1 MNRFLSPAVTLVL
14 ILILAGCGAGTASP
28 TQPETTPAPSAE
40 LTEEPLESTAS
51 AVTSEPVQ
59 TGLFAEQIFSGADG
73 DIHYSYYLPDSYD
86 GSRKFPMMV
95 VMPGYNM
102 MWFGEDS
109 SGSNLNWSGFTA
121 WTRLDTEMVVVSAQ
135 LTDWGEKS
143 ARQAIELTEY
153 FINSFAV
160 DTSRVYAAGYSA
172 GGETMSRA
180 VAMRPDLY
188 AAYLHGAS
196 QWDGS
201 YAPIAENVQEKYG
214 FKVHTAYI
222 AEVKRMVGLDIMAS
236 NYKFSKEEMAAIKA
250 ARRETKDKR
259 ADARLKALELRA
271 EGMELSEVSQATG
284 FHAAYVSQ
292 LVAKYRDH
300 GLEAI
305 SGNHYGGNHRNMS
318 FEEEAAILAPF
329 KARAEKGEL
338 VEISEIET
346 AYQQAVGHSIGT
358 SQIYYVLH
366 RHGWRKVMPRSRH
379 PKKAS
384 EEVIETSK
392 KLKPPSVN

>member
-1 MNRFLSPAVTLVL
+1 
-14 ILILAGCGAGTASP
+14 
-28 TQPETTPAPSAE
+28 
-40 LTEEPLESTAS
+40 
-51 AVTSEPVQ
+51 
-59 TGLFAEQIFSGADG
+59 
-73 DIHYSYYLPDSYD
+73 
-86 GSRKFPMMV
+86 
-95 VMPGYNM
+95 
-102 MWFGEDS
+102 
-109 SGSNLNWSGFTA
+109 
-121 WTRLDTEMVVVSAQ
+121 
-135 LTDWGEKS
+135 
-143 ARQAIELTEY
+143 
-153 FINSFAV
+153 
-160 DTSRVYAAGYSA
+160 
-172 GGETMSRA
+172 
-180 VAMRPDLY
+180 
-188 AAYLHGAS
+188 
-196 QWDGS
+196 
-201 YAPIAENVQEKYG
+201 
-214 FKVHTAYI
+214 
-222 AEVKRMVGLDIMAS
+222 MAS
-236 NYKFSKEEMAAIKA
+236 NYKFSNEEMAAIKA

-379 PKKAS
+379 PNTELQLKSLEKILIARRARS
-384 EEVIETSK
+384 SYETCFVISFLINHKTGSAIRRC
-392 KLKPPSVN
+392 LPD